1 MIKNRILK
9 IYMQYIPLYVV
20 ILSMDIFSVFVF
32 FSLSSFLVKITSNFQ
47 NLKALIMDKD
57 IFTIEFLP
65 LFFYF
70 LSVPIDSL
78 KNYLAELFLLADPR
92 EKIQTLILKNIMTSQ
107 FDHFSLLE
115 INRKI
120 NAFTSAVSNMRM
132 PIINILKILFSLY
145 AVFIVNYGIALI
157 CCAFLVII
165 FILGQKFLKNEK
177 RGFLH
182 LDTAASHCAELL
194 EELSDGL
201 LTIKNNSAEDF
212 FMMRFKNTTDYLAKS
227 FYLTG
232 ITGRLRETIFT
243 FITFMLPVVFVCI
256 NLCMQNGDKIE
267 NLGGAYSV
275 FLLLLP
281 IIMSLINTNF
291 IMYQGLNHFRLI
303 NQFTELKGVH
313 YIKDKIHTIHIE
325 NVDFISL
332 EGKPVLQN
340 IHLKINSGEKI
351 GIIGKTGSGKSTI
364 VKILVN
370 NLVPSKGM
378 VKYNGKAIPAEA
390 VLSSKIGLADMQ
402 GFIFSGT
409 LRENILLGLV
419 EYDEQFLKE
428 ALEVFSLKYAIDER
442 IHKNLSGGEKA
453 RVSLLRALMRK
464 PDFIIIDEALSSV
477 SSKLA
482 ENIIAFVKKHTE
494 TIIIIS
500 HRFSDIKDMDRVI
513 MVEDGQIIFDKAL
526 ENAMQEETVQK
537 LFNEQ
542 FVQAGN

>member
-1 MIKNRILK
+1 MLKNRILK

-20 ILSMDIFSVFVF
+20 ILSMDIFSIFVF
-32 FSLSSFLVKITSNFQ
+32 YSLSSFLVKITSNFQ
-47 NLKALIMDKD
+47 NFKVFITDKG

-70 LSVPIDSL
+70 LSIPIDSL

-370 NLVPSKGM
+370 NLVPSKGI

-513 MVEDGQIIFDKAL
+513 MVEDGQLIFDKAL
-526 ENAMQEETVQK
+526 ENAMQEKTVQK

>member
-20 ILSMDIFSVFVF
+20 ILSMDIFSIFVF
-32 FSLSSFLVKITSNFQ
+32 YSLSSFLVKITSNFQ
-47 NLKALIMDKD
+47 NFKVFITDKG

-70 LSVPIDSL
+70 LSIPIDSL
-78 KNYLAELFLLADPR
+78 KNYLAELFLLANPR
-92 EKIQTLILKNIMTSQ
+92 EKIQTLILKNIMTSK

-132 PIINILKILFSLY
+132 PIINMLKILFSLY
-145 AVFIVNYGIALI
+145 AVFIVNYSIALI
-157 CCAFLVII
+157 CCAFLIII

-182 LDTAASHCAELL
+182 LDTAASHCAERL

-212 FMMRFKNTTDYLAKS
+212 FMMRFKHTTDYLAKS

-243 FITFMLPVVFVCI
+243 LITFMMPVVFVCI

-303 NQFTELKGVH
+303 NQFTEPKDVH
-313 YIKDKIHTIHIE
+313 YIKDKIHTIHIK

-332 EGKPVLQN
+332 EENPVLQN
-340 IHLKINSGEKI
+340 IHLKINSGERI

-364 VKILVN
+364 AKILVN
-370 NLVPSKGM
+370 NLVPSKGI
-378 VKYNGKAIPAEA
+378 VKYNGKVIPAEA
-390 VLSSKIGLADMQ
+390 VLSSNIGLADMQ

-409 LRENILLGLV
+409 LKENILLGLV
-419 EYDEQFLKE
+419 EYDEQLLKE

-513 MVEDGQIIFDKAL
+513 MVEDGQLIFDKAL
-526 ENAMQEETVQK
+526 ENAMQEKTVQK

-542 FVQAGN
+542 FVQVGN

>member
-20 ILSMDIFSVFVF
+20 ILSMDIFSIFVF
-32 FSLSSFLVKITSNFQ
+32 YSLSSFLVKITSNFQ
-47 NLKALIMDKD
+47 NFKVFITDKG

-70 LSVPIDSL
+70 LSIPIDSL

-165 FILGQKFLKNEK
+165 FILGQNFLKNEK

-370 NLVPSKGM
+370 NLVPSKGI

-513 MVEDGQIIFDKAL
+513 MVEDGQLIFDKAL
-526 ENAMQEETVQK
+526 ENAMQEKTVQK

>member
-32 FSLSSFLVKITSNFQ
+32 FSLSNFLVKITSNFQ
-47 NLKALIMDKD
+47 NLKVLIMDKN

-70 LSVPIDSL
+70 LSIPIDSL

-340 IHLKINSGEKI
+340 IRLKINSGEKI

-370 NLVPSKGM
+370 NLVPSKGI

-390 VLSSKIGLADMQ
+390 VLSSNIGLADMQ